1 VIFDWC
7 FRQNDQ
13 PAYNTAT
20 ASGAPVEEEY
30 PSGRKVKNEFESDGD
45 LLRVTSKKASGSV
58 FAPYVSNFSYTASGG
73 ISQMRLGNGRWET
86 AKFNTRLQVT
96 ELGLGSS
103 ATDAGVWKTQ
113 YEYGELDANGNVV
126 ASKNTGNIAR
136 QTLTVPGT
144 SFVQSYRYDSLY
156 RLTEAAETT
165 GSATNWSQT
174 WSYDR
179 YGNRIG
185 FAQDIAG
192 NTNAPNPT
200 VDPNTNRFN
209 AGQGFGYDANGNVVS
224 DIDPLSSLPRQFTFN
239 GDNKQSEVKRDGVTI
254 GRYFYDGEGK
264 RVKKVTDTETTVF
277 VYDAAGKLIGEYS
290 TAIETAAPKVQYL
303 TADHLGST
311 RINTDQNGTV
321 TSRTDY
327 LPYGEEITG
336 FGGRSSNEAYSPD
349 DIRKG
354 FTGYESDAE
363 TGLEFAQ
370 ARMYLSQSGRFTGA
384 DALNTVDVP
393 KAGDPQ
399 RQNLYTYVRN
409 NPHSFIDPT
418 GMVIEIRNLSS
429 DERKKWEEVVRLANL
444 KDADGNYVHPEL
456 NRLYQKLEND
466 SRTYFIDGSALGQA
480 TLGRFRVEK
489 MSEDGRDFTEA
500 SITLNFDKIDKLTSS
515 SPGDFDSSFK
525 KYDGLFGR
533 KDSPIRRLAE
543 VFGHEAAHAE
553 FAMAAPAF
561 AVMLQK
567 SIDGSQDR
575 IRAWNKHYF
584 DRKSLK
590 KKERS
595 TFRPPPDLIVSQV
608 LNDGLIEATERYAQ
622 ERQKIL
628 NAELQYKKK

>member
-1 VIFDWC
+1 MDGS
-7 FRQNDQ
+7 
-13 PAYNTAT
+13 TAVVCEADKKMLNPDLN
-20 ASGAPVEEEY
+20 ASENRMA
-30 PSGRKVKNEFESDGD
+30 
-45 LLRVTSKKASGSV
+45 
-58 FAPYVSNFSYTASGG
+58 
-73 ISQMRLGNGRWET
+73 
-86 AKFNTRLQVT
+86 
-96 ELGLGSS
+96 
-103 ATDAGVWKTQ
+103 AGQ
-113 YEYGELDANGNVV
+113 G
-126 ASKNTGNIAR
+126 
-136 QTLTVPGT
+136 
-144 SFVQSYRYDSLY
+144 
-156 RLTEAAETT
+156 
-165 GSATNWSQT
+165 
-174 WSYDR
+174 WSYDT
-179 YGNRIG
+179 
-185 FAQDIAG
+185 AG
-192 NTNAPNPT
+192 NVIT
-200 VDPNTNRFN
+200 DPEGRTFT
-209 AGQGFGYDANGNVVS
+209 YDAE
-224 DIDPLSSLPRQFTFN
+224 
-239 GDNKQSEVKRDGVTI
+239 NKQTEVENSLEQNI
-254 GRYFYDGEGK
+254 GRYWFDGDGK
-264 RVKKVTDTETTVF
+264 RIKKEGIAPNGQPELTVF

-608 LNDGLIEATERYAQ
+608 LNDGLIEATERSAQ